1 MAMSLRQYWRVVRAR
16 KWLVLLIFAVT
27 AVSGSLIALNL
38 PSPYL
43 AEAALV
49 VEVRPDPVLNIVAP
63 TDMATQIEILK
74 SEKVATRAVQLL
86 GMDKNPEAKAQWLAA
101 TDGRE
106 VPLERYY
113 AAMLQRGMSAQP
125 VRLSNV
131 VLVTFSAPD
140 SAFAAAAAN
149 AFAQA
154 AIDVSIEL
162 KSEPARQDAIRY
174 EEQAQAL
181 RLRLEAAQ
189 ARLSQYQQDKGI
201 VISEGQM
208 DQENMRLNALSA
220 DLATAQAEL
229 AAASAR
235 RDTGGESSQSALS
248 SAGVQSVRAQLSA
261 QQAILSGGAGV
272 WGPSHPE
279 RLAVEAK
286 IGSLQRQ
293 LSAEIDRAS
302 QSDTISSLTAS
313 KKVAILKADLEEQK
327 KRVLALRFER
337 DQASVLLKDVETA
350 QRAYEEAGK
359 RVSEAT
365 VRSSSTQANLS
376 FLTRAVEPYARSNKK
391 TVVGLVA
398 SILGGLV
405 FGVGVAIALEL
416 LDRRVRGAEDLAFMY
431 GVPVIGVMYPEGSKE
446 PIFRQLSLGG
456 PPQERRKPHVPL
468 LGAK

>member
-1 MAMSLRQYWRVVRAR
+1 MSMSLRQYWRVVRAR
-16 KWLVLLIFAVT
+16 KWLVLLLFGVIAG
-27 AVSGSLIALNL
+27 SGSLLALNL
-38 PSPYL
+38 PRPYL

-86 GMDKNPEAKAQWLAA
+86 GMDKNPEARAQWLAA
-101 TDGRE
+101 TDGRM
-106 VPLERYY
+106 VPLERYF

-162 KSEPARQDAIRY
+162 KSEPAKQDAIRY
-174 EEQAQAL
+174 EEQSQAL

-189 ARLSQYQQDKGI
+189 GRLTRYQQEKGI
-201 VISEGQM
+201 VISDGQM
-208 DQENMRLNALSA
+208 DQENMRFNALSA
-220 DLATAQAEL
+220 DLATAQVEL

-235 RDTGGESSQSALS
+235 REMGGESSQSALS
-248 SAGVQSVRAQLSA
+248 SPGVLSVRGQLSE
-261 QQAILSGGAGV
+261 QQAILSGSTGV
-272 WGPSHPE
+272 WGPSHPD

-286 IGSLQRQ
+286 IASLNRQ
-293 LSAEIDRAS
+293 LSAEIERAS
-302 QSDTISSLTAS
+302 QSDTISSATAS
-313 KKVAILKADLEEQK
+313 KKVAILKVSFEEQK

-359 RVSEAT
+359 RVSEAS
-365 VRSSSTQANLS
+365 VRSSTTQANIS
-376 FLTRAVEPYARSNKK
+376 FLTRAVEPYARSNK
-391 TVVGLVA
+391 TIIVALMA
-398 SILGGLV
+398 SILGGVV
-405 FGVGVAIALEL
+405 FSIGAAIALEL
-416 LDRRVRGAEDLAFMY
+416 LDRRVRGAEDMAFMY
-431 GVPVIGVMYPEGSKE
+431 GVPVIGVMYPEGSKQ
-446 PIFRQLSLGG
+446 PIFRQLSLAG
-456 PPQERRKPHVPL
+456 PQQEPRKPNVPL
-468 LGAK
+468 LGVK